1 MQDTDAWSL
10 YWQNNH
16 QESCITPC
24 NETDSTILID
34 IWQNFALDLKPNF
47 ELLDL
52 ATGNGSVARRL
63 ISFNKHL
70 KVTAVDQASID
81 PTKYVDDNILLD
93 NIQFVAD
100 VNIEKLPFEQN
111 IFDAVTSQFGL
122 EYSNLSLSIPELV
135 RVLKQAGRFLFIMHH
150 ADSEVVGPAKL
161 KVKEFNLIFESNL
174 LHDFELFLSNNLSL
188 EELNKTGEK
197 LLNNPELIKSNAITG
212 QIFSAI
218 DKLIVL
224 KNQNKKQNAEVLLN
238 TLQNMTNRIVAEN
251 SRLEQL
257 ISSSLTQ
264 IEIEALCNSL
274 KNEGAKA
281 TFKSIT
287 LSDNQSVIGWEI
299 KGYKL

>member
-1 MQDTDAWSL
+1 MKDTEAWSL

-16 QESCITPC
+16 QESCITPY

-34 IWQNFALDLKPNF
+34 IWQQFALEQKPNV

-63 ISFNKHL
+63 ISFNKQL

-81 PTKYVDDNILLD
+81 PTKYIDNNILLD
-93 NIQFVAD
+93 NIKFIAD
-100 VNIEKLPFEQN
+100 VDIEKLPFEQN
-111 IFDAVTSQFGL
+111 MFDAVTSQFGL
-122 EYSNLSLSIPELV
+122 EYSNLSLSIPELL
-135 RVLKQAGRFLFIMHH
+135 RVLKRTGQFLFIMHH

-161 KVKEFNLIFESNL
+161 KVKEFRLIFESNL
-174 LHDFELFLSNNLSL
+174 LCDFELFLSDGLSL
-188 EELNKTGEK
+188 QQLNKTGEA

-218 DKLIVL
+218 DKLIQL
-224 KNQNKKQNAEVLLN
+224 KSQNKNQKPEVLIN
-238 TLQNMTNRIVAEN
+238 TLQNMKTRIIAEN

-264 IEIEALCNSL
+264 TEIEALCNSL
-274 KNEGAKA
+274 EIWGAKA
-281 TFKSIT
+281 TFKLIT
-287 LSDNQSVIGWEI
+287 LSDKKSVIGWKI
-299 KGYKL
+299 KGCKL